1 MPGGDLITLLTRYE
15 ISENS
20 ARFYCAEVVLALDAI
35 HSMGYIH
42 RYVNENENIDTIYSY
57 VTIMF
62 AVQSRDVKP
71 DNMLLDARGHLKL
84 ADFGTCI
91 KMDKVT
97 VDRSIISHECH
108 MNLFYGLRMVSYV
121 RIQPLV
127 HRITSVLKY

>member
-1 MPGGDLITLLTRYE
+1 MIMDYMPGGDLITLLTRYE

-42 RYVNENENIDTIYSY
+42 RYEEKIILFIVLIFD
-57 VTIMF
+57 F
-62 AVQSRDVKP
+62 SRDVKP

-91 KMDKVT
+91 KMDKVKKT
-97 VDRSIISHECH
+97 VLI
-108 MNLFYGLRMVSYV
+108 
-121 RIQPLV
+121 
-127 HRITSVLKY
+127 